1 MPQCALEGFKILTEQ
16 DQQWKIG
23 SKCNNQCT
31 VTYRGQMPHD
41 YLYRLR
47 KKYQMPTLFYNKKAS
62 TRKGI
67 ERDFFNLIKTTS
79 EIFTLTLYKVLKAS
93 CVPLNTRNNWKMLS
107 FATSIQYLTESSTS
121 GN

>member
-1 MPQCALEGFKILTEQ
+1 MYPRRLQSLTEQ

-62 TRKGI
+62 TRNRKRFLQLDKNYI
-67 ERDFFNLIKTTS
+67 
-79 EIFTLTLYKVLKAS
+79 
-93 CVPLNTRNNWKMLS
+93 
-107 FATSIQYLTESSTS
+107 
-121 GN
+121 